1 MSEKFSFAFYVFIKN
16 SNFWK
21 QSFCGWNFFIFL
33 KTSPRSNFKYQI
45 WTLVK
50 RLESSYQVK
59 QILSLLSKFLTSLQ
73 VTLILYYPQ
82 DFQILGWY
90 PAGPVFTSWGEG
102 ASLALVGHP
111 SSNNVTIKLPSA
123 VDVFLHRPASHFSF
137 WVLVWLKLNLTLLL
151 NCWD

>member
-1 MSEKFSFAFYVFIKN
+1 M
-16 SNFWK
+16 
-21 QSFCGWNFFIFL
+21 
-33 KTSPRSNFKYQI
+33 
-45 WTLVK
+45 K

-59 QILSLLSKFLTSLQ
+59 QILSLLCIFLTSLQ

-111 SSNNVTIKLPSA
+111 SSDGITIKMPYG
-123 VDVFLHRPASHFSF
+123 VDVLHRPASHPIFSY
-137 WVLVWLKLNLTLLL
+137 WVG
-151 NCWD
+151 